1 MIGRLKGTLAAKHPP
16 DLLVDVGGV
25 GYEVSVPMSTFYD
38 LPETGSPVTLLTHLV
53 VREDDQTL
61 YGFLREGDR
70 ALFRSLLKVS
80 GVGARLA
87 LAILS
92 GMDANEFARCVHD
105 RDAAALAR
113 LPGIGKKTAERLIVE
128 MSGRLDAPEAAL
140 PGGRTAAGGS
150 GSAAAEALG
159 ALVALGY
166 KHAEAERMVRA
177 EAEPG
182 LASEEIIRLALKRR
196 GSAK

>member
-1 MIGRLKGTLAAKHPP
+1 MIGRLKGTLAAKQPP
-16 DLLVDVGGV
+16 ELLVDVGGV
-25 GYEVSVPMSTFYD
+25 GYEVSAPMSTFYD
-38 LPETGSPVTLLTHLV
+38 LPRTGSEVTLLTHLV
-53 VREDDQTL
+53 VREDSQTL

-92 GMDANEFARCVHD
+92 GMDAAEFSRSVHD

-128 MSGRLDAPEAAL
+128 MSGRVEAL
-140 PGGRTAAGGS
+140 EAGTETGMS
-150 GSAAAEALG
+150 PRPASDTAEAIG

-177 EAEPG
+177 VAEPG

>member
-1 MIGRLKGTLAAKHPP
+1 MIGRLKGTLAAKQPP

-25 GYEVSVPMSTFYD
+25 GYEVSAPMSTFYD
-38 LPETGSPVTLLTHLV
+38 LPETGSAVTLLTHMV
-53 VREDDQTL
+53 VREDSQTL

-92 GMDANEFARCVHD
+92 GMNADEFARCVHED
-105 RDAAALAR
+105 DAAALSR

-128 MSGRLDAPEAAL
+128 MRGRLEAPEAAV
-140 PGGRTAAGGS
+140 PGS
-150 GSAAAEALG
+150 GGAAPAPGSAGEAVG

-166 KHAEAERMVRA
+166 KPAEAQRMVRDVT
-177 EAEPG
+177 EPG
-182 LASEEIIRLALKRR
+182 KSSEELIRLALKRR
-196 GSAK
+196 GAKA

>member
-16 DLLVDVGGV
+16 ELLVDVNGV
-25 GYEVSVPMSTFYD
+25 GYEVSAPMSTFYD
-38 LPETGSPVTLLTHLV
+38 LPQTGSPVTLLTHLV
-53 VREDDQTL
+53 VREDSQTL

-70 ALFRSLLKVS
+70 ALFRSLIKVS

-92 GMDANEFARCVHD
+92 GMDAAEFSRSVHE
-105 RDAAALAR
+105 RDAAALSR

-128 MSGRLDAPEAAL
+128 MSGRLEAPEV
-140 PGGRTAAGGS
+140 AGMETGDS
-150 GSAAAEALG
+150 SRPASDATEAIG

-166 KHAEAERMVRA
+166 KHAEAERMVGGV
-177 EAEPG
+177 AEPG
-182 LASEEIIRLALKRR
+182 MASEEIIRLALKRR
-196 GSAK
+196 GRAK

>member
-1 MIGRLKGTLAAKHPP
+1 MIGRLKGTLAAKQPP
-16 DLLVDVGGV
+16 ELLVDVGGV
-25 GYEVSVPMSTFYD
+25 GYEVSAPMSTFYD
-38 LPETGSPVTLLTHLV
+38 LPQTGSPVTLLTHLV
-53 VREDDQTL
+53 VREDSQTL

-92 GMDANEFARCVHD
+92 GMDAAEFSRSVHE

-128 MSGRLDAPEAAL
+128 MSGRLEEPGITAGAGDSVGPVSHATEAV
-140 PGGRTAAGGS
+140 
-150 GSAAAEALG
+150 G

-166 KHAEAERMVRA
+166 KQAEADRMVRDV
-177 EAEPG
+177 AEPG
-182 LASEEIIRLALKRR
+182 QASEEIIRLALKRR